1 MKETSR
7 SRAVKVGIFSFL
19 GLAIL
24 AAGVLV
30 LGGQK
35 KSFISSV
42 QVKTVFSD
50 VGGLA
55 KGNNVWYSGVKVG
68 LIKGINFIDHNHIEV
83 LLNIDK
89 NSRPFI
95 HKDVKARVSSDGLVG
110 NKIIALSGGTETAP
124 IIEDGDVISAATSI
138 STDEMLNTLQVN
150 NKNLVEITGNLARI
164 SQQLIAGQGS
174 LGRLL
179 TDTGVY
185 VNLNNSL
192 VTLSHAA
199 VNAQRLTSNLAG
211 YSARLQTK
219 GVLANDLVT
228 DTMVFSRLRN
238 TATNMDSITRQAN
251 VAVANFKDASNSIN
265 TKLNSS
271 ESPMGVLLNDDS
283 AAHDLLLTLRNL
295 ANSTG
300 KLDTNMEAVRH
311 NFLLRG
317 YFRRLEKKQRKEQEA
332 KEKAAREATEAS
344 QRSVQ

>member
-7 SRAVKVGIFSFL
+7 SRAVKVGIFTFL
-19 GLAIL
+19 GLVIF
-24 AAGVLV
+24 AAGILV
-30 LGGQK
+30 LGGQR
-35 KSFISSV
+35 KSFITSV

-68 LIKGINFIDHNHIEV
+68 LIKRITFIDHNHIEV
-83 LLNIDK
+83 VLNIDK

-110 NKIIALSGGTETAP
+110 NKIIALSGGTEAAP
-124 IIEDGDVISAATSI
+124 VIEDGDVIGVASSI
-138 STDEMLNTLQVN
+138 STDEILDTLQVN

-164 SQQLIAGQGS
+164 SRQLIAGQGS

-185 VNLNNSL
+185 MNLNNSL
-192 VTLSHAA
+192 ATLNHAA
-199 VNAQRLTSNLAG
+199 VNAQRLTNNLAS

-228 DTMVFSRLRN
+228 DTVVFGRLRN
-238 TATNMDSITRQAN
+238 TANNMDSVTARAN
-251 VAVANFKDASNSIN
+251 DVVADLKAASSSIS

-271 ESPMGVLLNDDS
+271 ESPAGVLLNDDS

-295 ANSTG
+295 ASSTG

-311 NFLLRG
+311 NFLFRG

-332 KEKAAREATEAS
+332 KEKAEREAAEAA
-344 QRSVQ
+344 QRSAQ